1 MAVLTKSG
9 LTKIESIDGFSNE
22 FETIGWNNENF
33 DVNLI
38 LGRAN
43 GRDLALLIVAHE
55 FFHIG
60 TCQRHIKAICMA
72 FPTDIAVVDIKAI
85 NKNPDVLSFFS
96 SVVIHYTVAS
106 FLRLSYPLKVRLA
119 CHQAP
124 KMIFL
129 QDEYRLISQITQL
142 VEQLGIS
149 AIFTTQNEDVTR
161 AIYRTPYMKSN
172 VLLQQV
178 GLDFTCPTRVF
189 EKPVNWEN
197 RKFDLTYRA
206 MRLPKSYGRD
216 AFNKAEMGVKI
227 KKALRGSGLKADIS
241 TEETDRLYGAKW
253 EEFLYQSKAA
263 FATSSSISV
272 VDFDGELYKKQI
284 DELEKG
290 LIGEFPNS
298 DCLINVSALSPRFI
312 EYAIA
317 GCMPVLLESHFD
329 GLLEPHL
336 DYFPIKNDLTGLA
349 GLKEAIEDNSAA
361 QKIIYNFQR
370 KIASYEMF
378 SIKNLNNCIENAL
391 EKNVMFHS
399 YLILLC
405 L

>member
-1 MAVLTKSG
+1 
-9 LTKIESIDGFSNE
+9 
-22 FETIGWNNENF
+22 
-33 DVNLI
+33 
-38 LGRAN
+38 
-43 GRDLALLIVAHE
+43 
-55 FFHIG
+55 
-60 TCQRHIKAICMA
+60 
-72 FPTDIAVVDIKAI
+72 
-85 NKNPDVLSFFS
+85 
-96 SVVIHYTVAS
+96 IHYTVAS

-178 GLDFTCPTRVF
+178 GLDFICPTRVF

-370 KIASYEMF
+370 KIASY
-378 SIKNLNNCIENAL
+378 
-391 EKNVMFHS
+391 
-399 YLILLC
+399 
-405 L
+405 